1 MRAILLVLILLS
13 DAFSPAALAHSV
25 AAALTANPLETV
37 AAATGVAC
45 VWLAARNAVW
55 NFPVGIVS
63 CGLYLLVF
71 RQARLYSDAG
81 LQVAFIVLNLYGWRQ
96 WQRRGAAAALP
107 ITGTSA
113 RLWAGL
119 LAAATLY
126 AVGAGYLFARYT
138 NAALPYYDSATTAVS
153 LVAQYLLSRRKIENW
168 LLWIAV
174 DVVYVRLYWHRDLV
188 LTSGLYVFFL
198 GLAAYGYWQ
207 WRREQAA
214 AFPTTS

>member
-1 MRAILLVLILLS
+1 MLILLS

-71 RQARLYSDAG
+71 REARLYSDAG
-81 LQVAFIVLNLYGWRQ
+81 LQVAFIALNLYGWRQ
-96 WQRRGAAAALP
+96 WQRRGTAAALP
-107 ITGTSA
+107 ITGTGA
-113 RLWAGL
+113 RLWASL
-119 LAAATLY
+119 LTVAALY
-126 AVGAGYLFARYT
+126 AAGAGYLFARYT

-168 LLWIAV
+168 LLWLAV
-174 DVVYVRLYWHRDLV
+174 DVVYVGLYWQRGLV
-188 LTSGLYVFFL
+188 LTSALYAFFL

-214 AFPTTS
+214 GPVPAA

>member
-1 MRAILLVLILLS
+1 MLILLS

-71 RQARLYSDAG
+71 REARLYSDAG
-81 LQVAFIVLNLYGWRQ
+81 LQVAFIALNLYGWRQ
-96 WQRRGAAAALP
+96 WQRRGTAAALP
-107 ITGTSA
+107 ITGTGA
-113 RLWAGL
+113 RLWAML
-119 LAAATLY
+119 LAVAALY
-126 AVGAGYLFARYT
+126 AAGAGYLFARYT

-168 LLWIAV
+168 LLWLAV
-174 DVVYVRLYWHRDLV
+174 DVVYVGLYWQRGLV
-188 LTSGLYVFFL
+188 LTSALYAFFL

-214 AFPTTS
+214 GPVPAA

>member
-1 MRAILLVLILLS
+1 MLILLS

-25 AAALTANPLETV
+25 AVALTANPLETV

-55 NFPVGIVS
+55 NVPVGIVS

-71 RQARLYSDAG
+71 REARLYSDAG

-96 WQRRGAAAALP
+96 WQRRGTAAAPLP
-107 ITGTSA
+107 ITGTGA
-113 RLWAGL
+113 RLWATL
-119 LAAATLY
+119 LAVAALY
-126 AVGAGYLFARYT
+126 AAGAGYLFARYT

-168 LLWIAV
+168 LLWLAV
-174 DVVYVRLYWHRDLV
+174 DVVYVGLYWQRGLV
-188 LTSGLYVFFL
+188 LTSALYAFFL

-214 AFPTTS
+214 GPVPAA